1 VIAWK
6 HAARNRNFFLQFTFC
21 GQLENFVNRDVLV
34 DEDMVDSS
42 LEFDC
47 VIRPLG
53 VSLHIG
59 NTFLVVIVDALQ
71 LKIFFRL
78 SPSIVSLFVS
88 LAFFTFQQLRLLL
101 ENAFTMQQIKRW
113 ATWQSVK
120 VTTEN

>member
-1 VIAWK
+1 MIAWK
-6 HAARNRNFFLQFTFC
+6 HAARNRNFFLQFTLC

-71 LKIFFRL
+71 LKIFFR
-78 SPSIVSLFVS
+78 F
-88 LAFFTFQQLRLLL
+88 
-101 ENAFTMQQIKRW
+101 
-113 ATWQSVK
+113 
-120 VTTEN
+120 